1 MSCDNGGICPAAQGQ
16 YDEGPHA
23 KGDIGMTGASWPRSI
38 AFTIGIAIAASL
50 GPAAAADPDTAWKD
64 IREMLF
70 AERPIEDG
78 AGVIHLAAP
87 QRAHDAAIVP
97 IEIVAEIPQTP
108 ERYIRTVHLVIDQ
121 NPAPVAAVFHLTP
134 DSGRATIATRVR
146 INEYTNVRAIAE
158 TSDGQLHMASRFV
171 KASGGCSAP
180 ALKDHEQA
188 IARLGQMK
196 IKPLTPFQP
205 GSPNET
211 QLLISHPNYSGMQMD
226 PLSRHWIP
234 PHYVREIHVSY
245 DGRPIMRVD
254 GDISLSENPSI
265 HFSFVPQGPGELR
278 VRVVDSE
285 EQEFSAEMALGG
297 AAES

>member
-1 MSCDNGGICPAAQGQ
+1 M
-16 YDEGPHA
+16 
-23 KGDIGMTGASWPRSI
+23 KGASWPRII
-38 AFTIGIAIAASL
+38 ALMLGLALAPSL
-50 GPAAAADPDTAWKD
+50 GPAAAAEPDEAWSD

-70 AERPIEDG
+70 ADREIRDG
-78 AGVIHLAAP
+78 TGVIHLAAP

-108 ERYIRTVHLVIDQ
+108 ERYIETVHLVIDQ
-121 NPAPVAAVFHLTP
+121 NPAPVAGVFHLTP
-134 DSGRATIATRVR
+134 ESGRATIATRVR

-158 TSDGQLHMASRFV
+158 TSDGQLYMASRFV

-188 IARLGQMK
+188 MARLGQMK
-196 IKPLTPFQP
+196 IRALTPFQP
-205 GSPNET
+205 GSPNEV
-211 QLLISHPNYSGMQMD
+211 QLLVSHPNYSGMQMD
-226 PLSRHWIP
+226 PVSRHWIP

-245 DGRPIMRVD
+245 GGRPIMRVE

-265 HFSFVPQGPGELR
+265 HFSFVPEGPGELG

-285 EQEFSAEMALGG
+285 EQEFTARMALGG

>member
-1 MSCDNGGICPAAQGQ
+1 MKS
-16 YDEGPHA
+16 
-23 KGDIGMTGASWPRSI
+23 ASWLRVI
-38 AFTIGIAIAASL
+38 AFTLGLTIAAGF
-50 GPAAAADPDTAWKD
+50 GPAAAADPDAAWND

-70 AERPIEDG
+70 ADRPIEDG

-97 IEIVAEIPQTP
+97 IEMVADIAQTP

-121 NPAPVAAVFHLTP
+121 NPAPVAGAFHLTLE
-134 DSGRATIATRVR
+134 SGRATIATRVR

-158 TSDGQLHMASRFV
+158 TSDGQLYMASRFV

-196 IKPLTPFQP
+196 IRALTPFQP
-205 GSPNET
+205 GSPNEV
-211 QLLISHPNYSGMQMD
+211 QLLVSHPNYSGMQMD
-226 PLSRHWIP
+226 PLSRRWIP

-245 DGRPIMRVD
+245 DGRPILRVE
-254 GDISLSENPSI
+254 GDISLSENPSV
-265 HFSFVPQGPGELR
+265 HFSFVPEGPGELS

-285 EQEFSAEMALGG
+285 EQEFTTSVPLGP
-297 AAES
+297 AAQS